1 MKSEESI
8 FTDFNFYFITF
19 PRQIFVNIID
29 SGKGG
34 DEQPNLL
41 DEKEM

>member
-1 MKSEESI
+1 MKSKESNL
-8 FTDFNFYFITF
+8 TDFNFYFITF
-19 PRQIFVNIID
+19 PRQTFVNIID

-34 DEQPNLL
+34 DEQPNLP

>member
-1 MKSEESI
+1 MKSEESNL
-8 FTDFNFYFITF
+8 TDFNLSFITF
-19 PRQIFVNIID
+19 PRQTFVNIID